1 MRRILESF
9 AGLFD
14 TKYTKNKN
22 IKKQIKNKLKKK
34 IYKKKEKRKKKITHC
49 CRKWNYGI
57 DGS

>member
-34 IYKKKEKRKKKITHC
+34 YIKKKRKERKKSHIAAENGTME
-49 CRKWNYGI
+49 
-57 DGS
+57 